1 MPDQIN
7 EKLNKDSNLSNQVNY
22 INRTIEN
29 KIKDRF
35 FKGKIVIIYGAR
47 QVGKTTLVKKILSD
61 FGSESRYLNCE
72 QLSVE
77 RGLNELEAE
86 KIKSFLG
93 NYKLI
98 VLDEAQNIPNI
109 GRVLKIIIDTYPEI
123 QIIAT
128 GSSSF
133 DLSQKITEPLTGR
146 AFTYILY
153 PLSLKEIKGGKDM
166 FFIESKI
173 ENLLRFGGYPEV
185 FQLSEE
191 LARER
196 LNEIAANYLYKDV
209 LKFAGLKKAGIIK
222 NLLAALA
229 LQLGQEVSYSELAAA
244 LGINRLTVQ
253 KYIDVLEQSF
263 VIFKLNAFAR
273 NKRKEISKSIK
284 VYFYDLGI
292 RNSLVENYNNL
303 EIRSDTG
310 ALWENFCIMERKKM
324 NEDKSRFANSYF
336 WRTYDQKEIDYVE
349 EAGGE
354 ITGYEFKWS
363 GKKSYKPPADFV
375 KKYKARVEKIDRSNY
390 WKFLEL

>member
-1 MPDQIN
+1 M
-7 EKLNKDSNLSNQVNY
+7 NY
-22 INRTIEN
+22 IDRTIEK

-35 FKGKIVIIYGAR
+35 FKGKIIIIYGAR
-47 QVGKTTLVKKILSD
+47 QVGKTTLSKKILSD
-61 FGSESRYLNCE
+61 FGSAGRYLNCE

-77 RGLNELEAE
+77 RGLNELESE

-133 DLSQKITEPLTGR
+133 DLSQKISEPLTGR
-146 AFTYILY
+146 AFTLILY
-153 PLSLKEIKGGKDM
+153 PLSLREIKGNKDR
-166 FFIESKI
+166 FFVESKI
-173 ENLLRFGGYPEV
+173 ENLLRFGSYPEV
-185 FQLSEE
+185 SGLAEE
-191 LARER
+191 SARER

-209 LKFAGLKKAGIIK
+209 LKFEGLKKAGIIK

-229 LQLGQEVSYSELAAA
+229 LQLGQEVSYSELATA

-310 ALWENFCIMERKKM
+310 ALWENFCIVERKKI
-324 NEDKSRFANSYF
+324 NEDKSRFVNSYF
-336 WRTYDQKEIDYVE
+336 WRAYDQKEIDYLE
-349 EAGGE
+349 EADGE

-363 GKKSYKPPADFV
+363 GKKPYKPPADFV
-375 KKYKARVEKIDRSNY
+375 KKYQAKVEKIDRSNY
-390 WKFLEL
+390 WKFLGL

>member
-61 FGSESRYLNCE
+61 FGFESRYLNCE

-185 FQLSEE
+185 FQLSE
-191 LARER
+191 
-196 LNEIAANYLYKDV
+196 
-209 LKFAGLKKAGIIK
+209 
-222 NLLAALA
+222 
-229 LQLGQEVSYSELAAA
+229 
-244 LGINRLTVQ
+244 
-253 KYIDVLEQSF
+253 
-263 VIFKLNAFAR
+263 
-273 NKRKEISKSIK
+273 
-284 VYFYDLGI
+284 
-292 RNSLVENYNNL
+292 
-303 EIRSDTG
+303 
-310 ALWENFCIMERKKM
+310 
-324 NEDKSRFANSYF
+324 
-336 WRTYDQKEIDYVE
+336 
-349 EAGGE
+349 
-354 ITGYEFKWS
+354 
-363 GKKSYKPPADFV
+363 
-375 KKYKARVEKIDRSNY
+375 
-390 WKFLEL
+390 

>member
-1 MPDQIN
+1 MY
-7 EKLNKDSNLSNQVNY
+7 Y

-29 KIKDRF
+29 KIKDRL
-35 FKGKIVIIYGAR
+35 FKGKIIIIYGAR
-47 QVGKTTLVKKILSD
+47 QVGKTTLAKKLLSD
-61 FGSESRYLNCE
+61 YGSNGRYLNCE

-77 RGLNELEAE
+77 RGLNQLEAE

-93 NYKLI
+93 SYKLI
-98 VLDEAQNIPNI
+98 ILDEAQNIANI
-109 GRVLKIIIDTYPEI
+109 GKILKIIVDTYPEM

-133 DLSQKITEPLTGR
+133 DLSQKISEPLTGR
-146 AFTYILY
+146 AFTFILY
-153 PLSLKEIKGGKDM
+153 PLSLAEIKREKDM
-166 FFIESKI
+166 FFIESKL
-173 ENLLRFGGYPEV
+173 ENLLRFGSYPEV
-185 FQLSEE
+185 FQLAEDR
-191 LARER
+191 ARER
-196 LNEIAANYLYKDV
+196 LNEISSNYLYKDV
-209 LKFAGLKKAGIIK
+209 LKFEGVKKAGIIK

-229 LQLGQEVSYSELAAA
+229 LQLGQEVSYSELANT

-253 KYIDVLEQSF
+253 KYIDILEQSF

-310 ALWENFCIMERKKM
+310 ALWENFCIIERKKT
-324 NEDKSRFANSYF
+324 NEDKSRFANSFF
-336 WRTYDQKEIDYVE
+336 WRTYDQKELDYIE

-354 ITGYEFKWS
+354 IIGFEFKWND
-363 GKKSYKPPADFV
+363 KKSYKPPADFI
-375 KKYKARVEKIDRSNY
+375 KKYNARVEKVDRSNY
-390 WKFLEL
+390 WKFLGL